1 MGGSRGGRD
10 LDFWCRDLEIP
21 LWAETRSRHE
31 IDVAT

>member
-1 MGGSRGGRD
+1 MGESRGGRD

-21 LWAETRSRHE
+21 KWAETRLRHE